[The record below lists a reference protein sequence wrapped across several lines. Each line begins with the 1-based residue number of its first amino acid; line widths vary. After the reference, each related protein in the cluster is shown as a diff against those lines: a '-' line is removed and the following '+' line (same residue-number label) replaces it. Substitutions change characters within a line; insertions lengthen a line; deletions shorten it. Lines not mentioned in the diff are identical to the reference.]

1 MKRMSCSSNFL
12 YLILGALIIATIF
25 SLFGD
30 FTTQPEVVSLSQVV
44 EQVEQGQVERIEVED
59 NKLTIDL
66 VDNGQ
71 QITYKEEGVSLTEYG
86 IDPQEVSID
95 VKDTGKYDVWITV
108 LGGLLPILL
117 IGGFIWFMLKGATKG
132 ANQAFSFG
140 QSTAKETQS
149 KDVDT
154 DFSDVAGLEQPKQ
167 ELMEVVEFLK
177 SPKKFL
183 KLGAE
188 IPKGVLLM
196 GSAGTGKTL
205 MARAV
210 AGEAKVPFY
219 SLSGSEFVEMFVGV
233 GASRTRDLFKKAKKN
248 APAIIFIDELDAV
261 GRRRGT
267 GLGGGHD
274 EREQT
279 LNQILAEMDGFEPSD
294 AVVVIAATNRPDVLD
309 PALLRPGRFDRR
321 VLVDMPDKGERAE
334 ILEVHSRKKPLTEN
348 VDLEEIAKTTVGF
361 SGADLRNLMNE
372 AAIKAAREDKNKIDH
387 KDIIDSIEKV
397 MLGPERKSHL
407 LDKKEKEIAAYH
419 EVGHALVAHFMPR
432 ADRVHKVSLVARGQA
447 LGHTWNL
454 PEKDQKLDSRSEF
467 LDKLASVMGGRA
479 AEEVIFKEITT
490 GAKGDIRKAT
500 DLARKMVRELG
511 MSDELGPV
519 AYGEEEEHAFLG
531 RELAEHK
538 GYSDEVAAKID
549 KAIKDI
555 IEDSKNRAVK
565 ILKDNKELLKRITKE
580 LLDKETLTGDE
591 FEKLVGVKKAV
602 PKAN

>member
-1 MKRMSCSSNFL
+1 MRRFSCSSNFL
-12 YLILGALIIATIF
+12 YLILAALLIATIF
-25 SLFGD
+25 SFLGNFGG
-30 FTTQPEVVSLSQVV
+30 QPEVVSLSQVV
-44 EQVEQGQVERIEVED
+44 EEVNDDRVSNIMVEN
-59 NKLTIDL
+59 NKLTVNLKDE
-66 VDNGQ
+66 GQ
-71 QITYKEEGVSLTEYG
+71 QIAYKEQGTSLTEYG
-86 IDPQEVSID
+86 IDPAEVSID
-95 VKDTGKYDVWITV
+95 VKNTAKYDIWITV
-108 LGGLLPILL
+108 LSGLLPVLL
-117 IGGFIWFMLKGATKG
+117 IGAFIWFMLQGATKG

-140 QSTAKETQS
+140 QSTAKKTDS

-154 DFSDVAGLEQPKQ
+154 DFDDVAGLEQPKT
-167 ELMEVVEFLK
+167 ELLEVVEFLK
-177 SPKKFL
+177 NPKKFL

-210 AGEAKVPFY
+210 AGEANVPFY

-233 GASRTRDLFKKAKKN
+233 GASRTRDLFQKAKKN

-279 LNQILAEMDGFEPSD
+279 LNQILAEMDGFETTD

-321 VLVDMPDKGERAE
+321 VVVDMPDREERAA
-334 ILEVHSRKKPLTEN
+334 ILEVHSRNKPLTKK
-348 VDLEEIAKTTVGF
+348 VDLMEVAKVTVGF

-372 AAIKAAREDKNKIDH
+372 AAIKAARDDKQDINQ
-387 KDIIDSIEKV
+387 KDILDSIEKV

-419 EVGHALVAHFMPR
+419 EVGHALAAHFRPY

-454 PEKDQKLDSRSEF
+454 PEKDQKLDSKSEF
-467 LDKLASVMGGRA
+467 LDKLVSIMGGRA
-479 AEEVIFKEITT
+479 AEEVAF
-490 GAKGDIRKAT
+490 GAKGDIKKAT
-500 DLARKMVRELG
+500 EIARKMVRELG
-511 MSDELGPV
+511 MSDELGPI

-538 GYSDEVAAKID
+538 GYSDHVAAKID
-549 KAIKDI
+549 KAIKGII
-555 IEDSKNRAVK
+555 IEAKKKAKK
-565 ILKDNKELLKRITKE
+565 ILKDNKKILDKVAKE
-580 LLDKETLTGDE
+580 LIKKETLTGEE
-591 FEKLVGVKKAV
+591 FEELVGVEKAT
-602 PKAN
+602 A